1 MRYKSKLSGNKF
13 STIANISFPSRK
25 NYWLTIFAYSPTHC
39 KFLRLFSHLYCSKG
53 RNTFCDNKFSSLL
66 CTTTK
71 RHYRLNLTEMKR
83 FLHSL
88 GLEKIPSDSI
98 IIGDDLALINF
109 NNNKPTYATH
119 EPYKLKHAVIC
130 ICTAGHCSIKVNL
143 QQYEIESPMLVTLM
157 PGQIVEGMN
166 YSPNF
171 DGINI
176 VLSKRF
182 IDMLNL
188 PGWQQQYMKLYN
200 NPLNE
205 ISTEALRHL
214 QIFYTILH
222 KAASDEEN
230 PFRLQVIEN
239 LIRVFYYGG
248 ISKFRNIERSNTTP
262 KNSIVERFMELVQ
275 EHYREERLI
284 GFYADKLCIT
294 PKYLNEIC
302 RKKTKHTAKEV
313 ITRSVI
319 AQIKSA
325 LIVSGTSV
333 QRIAYDFNFCDQSSF
348 GKYFKKAVGMAP
360 MAYRNKHNGD
370 TAFTDED

>member
-1 MRYKSKLSGNKF
+1 
-13 STIANISFPSRK
+13 
-25 NYWLTIFAYSPTHC
+25 
-39 KFLRLFSHLYCSKG
+39 
-53 RNTFCDNKFSSLL
+53 
-66 CTTTK
+66 
-71 RHYRLNLTEMKR
+71 MKR

-88 GLEKIPSDSI
+88 GLDQIPSDSI
-98 IIGDDLALINF
+98 VIGDDLALVNF
-109 NNNKPTYATH
+109 NNRIPAYAAH
-119 EPYKLKHAVIC
+119 EPYKLKHAAIC

-143 QQYEIESPMLVTLM
+143 QHYEIESPMLVTLM
-157 PGQIVEGMN
+157 PGQIVEGID

-171 DGINI
+171 DGITI
-176 VLSKRF
+176 VLSKHF

-188 PGWQQQYMKLYN
+188 PGWQQQYMSLYN
-200 NPLNE
+200 NPVNE
-205 ISTEALRHL
+205 IPADALRHL

-294 PKYLNEIC
+294 PKYLS
-302 RKKTKHTAKEV
+302 KLVKENTGRSAGEWIDSHV
-313 ITRSVI
+313 ILEAR
-319 AQIKSA
+319 AM
-325 LIVSGTSV
+325 L
-333 QRIAYDFNFCDQSSF
+333 QSSDMTIQQIAASLNFPNQSFF
-348 GKYFKKAVGMAP
+348 GKYFKRATGLSPKQ
-360 MAYRNKHNGD
+360 YRSMKGSTN
-370 TAFTDED
+370 E